1 MTIRKII
8 KRWLYGSCPGFA
20 GAFPYFGCR
29 VYFPPRSMSFLAA
42 CEQGIFEADNVRLLT
57 TLAHPGTYLLDVGT
71 NIGLMSLPVLRAI
84 PEIKITSF
92 EASPNVLPYLSRTI
106 AGSPYRT
113 RWNLVPNA
121 VGATVGKVQFSLS
134 AKENSLFDG
143 IKSTQRVETVRQVE
157 LEMTTLDNWWESA
170 GRPKISVIKC
180 DVEGGELDV
189 LNGAQKCLR
198 AERPFVLLEWNAQN
212 LAAYGCP
219 SSALLK
225 YALSEGYKLLAV
237 PSLAQIENETNLTLH
252 MVFTESFLLCPG
264 DANQ

>member
-1 MTIRKII
+1 MTLRKSI

-29 VYFPPRSMSFLAA
+29 VHFPPRSLSFLAA

-57 TLAHPGTYLLDVGT
+57 TLARPGTYMLDVGT

-157 LEMTTLDNWWESA
+157 L
-170 GRPKISVIKC
+170 
-180 DVEGGELDV
+180 
-189 LNGAQKCLR
+189 AQKCLR